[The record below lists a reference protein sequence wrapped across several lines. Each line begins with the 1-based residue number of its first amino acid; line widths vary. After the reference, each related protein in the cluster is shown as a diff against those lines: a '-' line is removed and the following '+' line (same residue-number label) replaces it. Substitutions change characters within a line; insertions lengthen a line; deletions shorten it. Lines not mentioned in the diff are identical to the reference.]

1 MYKNHN
7 IIRSDLIKNN
17 FIPDVYLFYHKVIL
31 LNWTYRCFHI
41 LFFATNIADKTI
53 TKDVIVCH
61 IRKLKILGPKDKINT
76 FQEMLDHL
84 WWLFIFILIFF
95 I

>member
-31 LNWTYRCFHI
+31 LNWTYKYFHI

-53 TKDVIVCH
+53 TKDVNNS
-61 IRKLKILGPKDKINT
+61 KINIIKYLYIFDFSILLLFVKSEIEFY
-76 FQEMLDHL
+76 FQKAKYSN
-84 WWLFIFILIFF
+84 
-95 I
+95 

>member
-31 LNWTYRCFHI
+31 LNWTYKCFHI

-53 TKDVIVCH
+53 TKDVNNS
-61 IRKLKILGPKDKINT
+61 KINIIKYLYIFDFSILLLFVKSEIEFY
-76 FQEMLDHL
+76 FQKAKYSN
-84 WWLFIFILIFF
+84 
-95 I
+95 